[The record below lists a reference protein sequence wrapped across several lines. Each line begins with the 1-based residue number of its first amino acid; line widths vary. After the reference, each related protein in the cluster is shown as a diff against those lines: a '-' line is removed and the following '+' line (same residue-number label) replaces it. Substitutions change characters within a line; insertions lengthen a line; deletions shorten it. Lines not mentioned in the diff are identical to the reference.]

1 MTMDVSPAAG
11 RYTTFRNVI
20 LRTAVGAF
28 SNHLGTNV
36 KPASAIEPWNMSEVP
51 CIGVFQAD
59 PFADISEPASQCEV
73 VVRLDLVFVAGAPG
87 ADHVGLLA
95 DHWSDWIIGKRPL
108 RGVTDD
114 ELWHKQDMP
123 PVVETVGGFRQVD
136 LGHGQPLVASVS
148 TIRSEMHQEK

>member
-1 MTMDVSPAAG
+1 MTLGVSPAAG

-36 KPASAIEPWNMSEVP
+36 RPASADWHWNVSDVP

-59 PFADISEPASQCEV
+59 PFADINELASQCDV
-73 VVRLDLVFVAGAPG
+73 VVRLDLVFIAGAPG

-108 RGVTDD
+108 GGVKDD
-114 ELWHKQDMP
+114 ELWHKQDVV
-123 PVVETVGGFRQVD
+123 PVVETVGGFREVD
-136 LGHGQPLVASVS
+136 FGHGQPLVASIS